1 MNAKMYY
8 NRLAYRRP
16 CNISS
21 TTQKKIKPS
30 C

>member
-21 TTQKKIKPS
+21 TTQKKN
-30 C
+30 